1 MKSVETINDD
11 GSKTIKI
18 YSTYSPA
25 QKRATQKYR
34 VNNKDKVN
42 EQRKKY
48 YLSRKEKDP
57 NFLEYKR
64 MKAKEYY
71 QKKKLSK
78 IDEIKSEP
86 IVVSVVE
93 KLPEPEPIIE
103 EIVVVKEVVEKKKR
117 KSPIKKVSIPEP
129 VKVELEP
136 EIIKVEEPF
145 TIVSKK
151 RKAKKAI

>member
-129 VKVELEP
+129 VKVEP

>member
-1 MKSVETINDD
+1 MSDD
-11 GSKTIKI
+11 KEIVKI
-18 YSTYSPA
+18 YSSYTPA

-48 YLSRKEKDP
+48 YQARKEKDP

-78 IDEIKSEP
+78 A
-86 IVVSVVE
+86 VSVVE
-93 KLPEPEPIIE
+93 ITPVVEIIPEPVFEPIVE
-103 EIVVVKEVVEKKKR
+103 VVEVVEKKKR
-117 KSPIKKVSIPEP
+117 KTSPKKELSITEIKIAEPEPIVIKKVR
-129 VKVELEP
+129 
-136 EIIKVEEPF
+136 
-145 TIVSKK
+145 K
-151 RKAKKAI
+151 RKNETI